1 MRELLDSHWQTLS
14 IPFAFTHWLAPPVS
28 ALARS
33 GGPRKG
39 SQSPFVLTLFIF
51 KAPNYMLARS
61 FDFSFSW
68 PTLSALRF
76 PQGKDPC
83 GIPQGHRQFSL
94 WDFFPQGNFCNFM
107 DPCGIL

>member
-1 MRELLDSHWQTLS
+1 MLVVQLRE
-14 IPFAFTHWLAPPVS
+14 
-28 ALARS
+28 R
-33 GGPRKG
+33 
-39 SQSPFVLTLFIF
+39 
-51 KAPNYMLARS
+51 Y
-61 FDFSFSW
+61 
-68 PTLSALRF
+68 SALRF